1 MFMLNKNTIILAV
14 SSVVIIFGFLY
25 LVFSTS
31 NKPISNEPFQS
42 AKNLQDKDHIKWA
55 SESGSILVEYSDFQ
69 CPNCKLWSD
78 FFKQMDDSKNPDF
91 EKIKENI
98 SFVYRNFPLT
108 SIHQNALASAY
119 AAESAGLQ
127 DKFYEMHDLLF
138 ENQSNWSEL
147 KNPTDYFVGLAETLK
162 LDIKK
167 FKSDLKSSEVKTK
180 VDQDLESGRQAN
192 VNSTASF
199 YLNGAYLNNLNN
211 TQDLIKIL
219 IDTINQ

>member
-14 SSVVIIFGFLY
+14 ASVVIIFGFLY

-31 NKPISNEPFQS
+31 NSPTSNEPFQS
-42 AKNLQDKDHIKWA
+42 AKTISEGDHIKWA
-55 SESGSILVEYSDFQ
+55 SESGNILVEYSDFQ

-78 FFKQMDDSKNPDF
+78 FFKQMDESKNPDF

-162 LDIKK
+162 LDIEK

-180 VDQDLESGRQAN
+180 VDQDLDSGRQAN